1 VVYWPREDLPGP
13 QPGVLP
19 YSATRGVMKATDIRK
34 GTVIYYEGKPH
45 LVMDF
50 THRTPGNLRA
60 FVQVRLRN
68 LNSGMSLDHRFS
80 ATEVVEEARL
90 DTRQM
95 QVLYRDG
102 NGVHVM
108 DANTYE
114 QFTLDT
120 DLVGDDAAWMEP
132 EMTFDAVWLEGKPI
146 SMQLPASI
154 DLEVVET
161 APVMKTA
168 TKTAS
173 TKPAVLSNGVTIQV
187 PEFISQGERVRVN
200 PRERAYVERVK

>member
-1 VVYWPREDLPGP
+1 
-13 QPGVLP
+13 
-19 YSATRGVMKATDIRK
+19 MKANDIRK
-34 GTVIYYEGKPH
+34 GMVIYYEGKPH

-80 ATEVVEEARL
+80 ATETVEEARL
-90 DTRQM
+90 DTRAM
-95 QVLYRDG
+95 QVLYADA

-114 QFTLDT
+114 QFSLDP
-120 DLVGDDAAWMEP
+120 DLVGDDAAWMQP
-132 EMTFDAVWLEGKPI
+132 EMTFDATWLEGKPI
-146 SMQLPASI
+146 SFQLPGSLE
-154 DLEVVET
+154 LEVVET

-173 TKPAVLSNGVTIQV
+173 SKPAKLSNGITIQV
-187 PEFISQGERVRVN
+187 PEFVSQGEWVRVN
-200 PRERAYVERVK
+200 PRERAYIERVK

>member
-1 VVYWPREDLPGP
+1 
-13 QPGVLP
+13 
-19 YSATRGVMKATDIRK
+19 MKANDIRK

-80 ATEVVEEARL
+80 ATENVEEARL
-90 DTRQM
+90 DTRAL
-95 QVLYRDG
+95 QVLYADA

-114 QFTLDT
+114 QYTLDPEI
-120 DLVGDDAAWMEP
+120 VGEDSAWMVP
-132 EMTFDAVWLEGKPI
+132 ELRFDATWLEGRPI
-146 SMQLPASI
+146 SFQLPASLE
-154 DLEVVET
+154 LEVVET
-161 APVMKTA
+161 SPVMKTA

-173 TKPAVLSNGVTIQV
+173 SKPAKLSNGVTIQV
-187 PEFISQGERVRVN
+187 PEFVAQGERVRVN
-200 PRERAYVERVK
+200 PREKVYLERVK

>member
-1 VVYWPREDLPGP
+1 
-13 QPGVLP
+13 
-19 YSATRGVMKATDIRK
+19 MKANDIRK
-34 GTVIYYEGKPH
+34 GNVIYYEGKPH

-68 LNSGMSLDHRFS
+68 LASGTSLDHRFS

-90 DTRQM
+90 DTKEM
-95 QVLYRDG
+95 QVLYADG

-108 DANTYE
+108 DADTYE
-114 QFTLDT
+114 QYTFASDI
-120 DLVGDDAAWMEP
+120 VGDDAAWMVP

-146 SMQLPASI
+146 SFTLPSSME
-154 DLEVVET
+154 LEVVET
-161 APVMKTA
+161 NPVMKTA

-173 TKPAVLSNGVTIQV
+173 SKPAVLSNGVTIQV
-187 PEFISQGERVRVN
+187 PEFVETGERVRVN
-200 PRERAYVERVK
+200 PRERAYIERVK